1 MNRRIRAILF
11 CVLALLGA
19 GTAFAQDATEEGASI
34 CEAASYA
41 AAQELS
47 IPPDV
52 MLAISLTETG
62 RRQGGRL
69 RPWPWTVNMEGA
81 GHWFD
86 TPATALEFATKRYG
100 EGARSFD
107 VGCFQ
112 LNYRWHGMHFTSI
125 EAMFD
130 PMNNARY
137 AARFL
142 SDLYVELGS
151 WSAAAGAYHSRTPSY
166 ASRYSARFDDIRAR
180 LGGAAEEPRLVL
192 AVAASPARPVL
203 AVHPFLSAGS
213 RFAAGPYSA
222 LAAAPGETP
231 LLIDDAAAASTAPLG
246 SLAAGVIETQTHS
259 LLVAGPGALF

>member
-1 MNRRIRAILF
+1 MF
-11 CVLALLGA
+11 CLLALLGA
-19 GTAFAQDATEEGASI
+19 SRAVAQDMAEEGASI

-81 GHWFD
+81 GHWFQSH
-86 TPATALEFATKRYG
+86 AEALEFATGRYG

-130 PMNNARY
+130 PMTNARY

-142 SDLYVELGS
+142 GDLYAELGS

-166 ASRYSARFDDIRAR
+166 ASRYTARFDEIRAR
-180 LGGAAEEPRLVL
+180 LGGEVPEPRLVL

-203 AVHPFLSAGS
+203 AVHPFLSAGARVS
-213 RFAAGPYSA
+213 TGPYSA
-222 LAAAPGETP
+222 LPVAEGATSV
-231 LLIDDAAAASTAPLG
+231 LIDDDTAAGSAPLG
-246 SLAAGVIETQTHS
+246 SLAAGVIVTQTHS